1 MSSEAAAP
9 ELSAPGPP
17 GTGVLAKPRWRGVSH
32 QMGFFLSLAATVALL
47 AHAGSPRARLA
58 SAVFGTSLA
67 LLFGVSALYHRIDWT
82 PAARAWMRRLD
93 HAAIF
98 VLIAGGYTP
107 LFLLVPSPGGSFAA
121 LWAIWI
127 GASIGVVKSIA
138 WSKAPKWITAL
149 VCVTLGWT
157 ATGEIIARIP
167 VVGLRAVGLLV
178 GCGALYS
185 LGAAVY
191 ALKRPNPAPLV
202 FGYHEIFH
210 ALVVLAS
217 AVLYAHV
224 WCVLNAVHG

>member
-1 MSSEAAAP
+1 MTSKASAP
-9 ELSAPGPP
+9 EPLAPGPP
-17 GTGVLAKPRWRGVSH
+17 GVVAMTKPRWRGVSH
-32 QMGFFLSLAATVALL
+32 QAGFFLSLVATGALL
-47 AHAGSPRARLA
+47 AHARSPRARLA
-58 SAVFGTSLA
+58 ALVFGASLA

-82 PAARAWMRRLD
+82 PTARARMRRLD

-107 LFLLVPSPGGSFAA
+107 LFLLFPSPSGSFAA
-121 LWAIWI
+121 LWAIWM

-138 WSKAPKWITAL
+138 WSKAPKWILAL
-149 VCVTLGWT
+149 VCVILGWT

-167 VVGLRAVGLLV
+167 VVGLRAAVLLV
-178 GCGALYS
+178 GCGGLYS
-185 LGAAVY
+185 LGAVVY

-202 FGYHEIFH
+202 FGYHEVFH

-224 WCVLNAVHG
+224 WCVLSAVP